1 MKFQGKLPEVDHLQ
15 RAQLYL
21 VGIKGVGMTALAL
34 MLQQLGLTVRGAD
47 SAESFVTEELL
58 SKSGIEVDNFETAQ
72 LPPETN
78 LIIYSGANGGR
89 DNPLVQ
95 IAADQNIAVL
105 SLAQAMGL
113 LSLTKTTIGV
123 CGVGGKSTTSA
134 LVSWILDQA
143 GHDPSFAVG
152 VGQIPNFQTSARWR
166 QDSEYLVVEADEYV
180 ADPQADLTPRFLYL
194 RPTHLICTALAYDH
208 PDVYQSFGDTK
219 QAFASL
225 FALLPENGILVING
239 DDPALR
245 QITSPLKNQIIK
257 VGEQADNDV
266 VLCWLPPQ
274 EGMGRVELTSI
285 YLADS
290 PLLLET
296 TVPGIHNLQNAAYA
310 AALCLAL
317 GVSPI
322 TIKTAVASFASV
334 QRRFEFVGR
343 TNNDVFCFDDYAH
356 HPRELMAVAETL
368 RTWFPNRQI
377 SIAFE
382 PHTFSRT
389 SALFDEFV
397 AALSAMPGEVILLPI
412 FASAREQDHSEV
424 NSQQL
429 VDALQSRGKSARLL
443 SGRQN
448 LLEYIE
454 KLLANTIF
462 ITLGAGSIYKV
473 YEQLDFT
480 SIS

>member
-1 MKFQGKLPEVDHLQ
+1 MKFQGTLPEVDLIK
-15 RAQLYL
+15 RAQPYL
-21 VGIKGVGMTALAL
+21 VGIKGVGMTALAVL
-34 MLQQLGLTVRGAD
+34 LHQMGLEVHGAD
-47 SAESFVTEELL
+47 TAESFVTDELL
-58 SKSGIEVDNFETAQ
+58 AELGIEVDDFEAAAW
-72 LPPETN
+72 PPATN

-89 DNPLVQ
+89 QHPLVQ
-95 IAADQNIAVL
+95 TATNQKIAVL
-105 SLAQAMGL
+105 SLAQAIGL
-113 LSLTKTTIGV
+113 LSQTKTTIGV

-166 QDSEYLVVEADEYV
+166 PDSEYLVVEADEYV

-208 PDVYQSFGDTK
+208 PDVYQSFADTK

-239 DDPALR
+239 DDPDLCEL
-245 QITSPLKNQIIK
+245 TSPLKNQIIK
-257 VGEQADNDV
+257 VGESADNDV
-266 VLCWLPPQ
+266 VLRYLPPQ
-274 EGMGRVELTSI
+274 DGKGRVELTSI

-290 PLLLET
+290 PLLLESA
-296 TVPGIHNLQNAAYA
+296 VPGIHNLQNSAYA
-310 AALCLAL
+310 TALCLAL

-322 TIKTAVASFASV
+322 TIKSAVASFASV
-334 QRRFEFVGR
+334 QRRFEFIGQ
-343 TNNDVFCFDDYAH
+343 TDNNVFCFDDYAH

-368 RTWFPNRQI
+368 RTWFPDRQI
-377 SIAFE
+377 SVAFE

-397 AALSAMPGEVILLPI
+397 SALSAMPGEIILLPI
-412 FASAREQDHSEV
+412 FASARETENSAV
-424 NSQQL
+424 SSQQL
-429 VDALQSRGKSARLL
+429 VDALESRGKSAGLL
-443 SGRQN
+443 DNRQN

-454 KLLANTIF
+454 KLPAKTIF

-473 YEQLDFT
+473 YDQLNFT
-480 SIS
+480 QIS